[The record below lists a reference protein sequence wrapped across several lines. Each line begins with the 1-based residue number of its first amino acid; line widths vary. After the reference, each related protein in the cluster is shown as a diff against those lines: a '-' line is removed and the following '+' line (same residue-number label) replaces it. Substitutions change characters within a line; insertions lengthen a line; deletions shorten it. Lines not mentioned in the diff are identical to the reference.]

1 MNMYDEIVK
10 MEEKRL
16 GVTKFPQKPVSTK
29 KENKLYLVVKID
41 NEENECQFPLFGD
54 FLKNEGESFN
64 PENFYISVQE
74 LVNSLFTFEDV
85 DDLMAYD
92 HLDKLVDL
100 LEFAA
105 IVFLDEY
112 EERIYNDEVTILAT
126 DQDGT
131 FNFSIK
137 ITSLSGYGLTEST
150 YKEIVKGI
158 NRASQAKAR
167 GTFEADK
174 EKEKAAKEEAAKN
187 TKEEK
192 TMPKRST
199 ARTKKT
205 K

>member
-16 GVTKFPQKPVSTK
+16 GVTRPVPTK
-29 KENKLYLVVKID
+29 KENKLYLVVNID

-74 LVNSLFTFEDV
+74 LVNN
-85 DDLMAYD
+85 
-92 HLDKLVDL
+92 L

-112 EERIYNDEVTILAT
+112 EERIHNDEVSILAT

-137 ITSLSGYGLTEST
+137 ITSLSGLRTGVNVIDW
-150 YKEIVKGI
+150 KEVGI
-158 NRASQAKAR
+158 IRFSN
-167 GTFEADK
+167 
-174 EKEKAAKEEAAKN
+174 EER
-187 TKEEK
+187 E
-192 TMPKRST
+192 
-199 ARTKKT
+199 
-205 K
+205 

>member
-1 MNMYDEIVK
+1 MNMYEKIVK

-16 GVTKFPQKPVSTK
+16 GVTKFHQKPVSTK
-29 KENKLYLVVKID
+29 KENKLYLVVNID

-74 LVNSLFTFEDV
+74 LVNSLFAFEDA
-85 DDLMAYD
+85 DDLMAYEY
-92 HLDKLVDL
+92 LDKLIDL

-137 ITSLSGYGLTEST
+137 ITSLSGLRTGVNVIDWRE
-150 YKEIVKGI
+150 VGI
-158 NRASQAKAR
+158 IRFSN
-167 GTFEADK
+167 
-174 EKEKAAKEEAAKN
+174 EER
-187 TKEEK
+187 E
-192 TMPKRST
+192 
-199 ARTKKT
+199 
-205 K
+205 

>member
-1 MNMYDEIVK
+1 MNKYDEIIQ

-16 GVTKFPQKPVSTK
+16 GVTKFPQKPVPNK
-29 KENKLYLVVKID
+29 KENKLYLVVNID

-74 LVNSLFTFEDV
+74 LVNSLFAFEDA
-85 DDLMAYD
+85 DDLMAYE

-112 EERIYNDEVTILAT
+112 EERIYNDELSILAT

-137 ITSLSGYGLTEST
+137 ITSLSGLRTGVNVIDW
-150 YKEIVKGI
+150 KEVGI
-158 NRASQAKAR
+158 IRFSN
-167 GTFEADK
+167 
-174 EKEKAAKEEAAKN
+174 EER
-187 TKEEK
+187 E
-192 TMPKRST
+192 
-199 ARTKKT
+199 
-205 K
+205 

>member
-1 MNMYDEIVK
+1 MNMYDEIIK

-126 DQDGT
+126 D
-131 FNFSIK
+131 
-137 ITSLSGYGLTEST
+137 
-150 YKEIVKGI
+150 
-158 NRASQAKAR
+158 
-167 GTFEADK
+167 
-174 EKEKAAKEEAAKN
+174 
-187 TKEEK
+187 
-192 TMPKRST
+192 
-199 ARTKKT
+199 
-205 K
+205 

>member
-1 MNMYDEIVK
+1 MENIYEEDIFQKIKEEKGDIAMNMYDEIIK

-16 GVTKFPQKPVSTK
+16 GVTKFPQRPVPTK

-74 LVNSLFTFEDV
+74 LVNNLFAFEDA
-85 DDLMAYD
+85 DDLMAYK
-92 HLDKLVDL
+92 HLDELIDL

-112 EERIYNDEVTILAT
+112 EERIHNDEVSILAT

-137 ITSLSGYGLTEST
+137 ITSLSGLRTGVNVIDW
-150 YKEIVKGI
+150 KEIGI
-158 NRASQAKAR
+158 FRFS
-167 GTFEADK
+167 D
-174 EKEKAAKEEAAKN
+174 EER
-187 TKEEK
+187 E
-192 TMPKRST
+192 
-199 ARTKKT
+199 
-205 K
+205 